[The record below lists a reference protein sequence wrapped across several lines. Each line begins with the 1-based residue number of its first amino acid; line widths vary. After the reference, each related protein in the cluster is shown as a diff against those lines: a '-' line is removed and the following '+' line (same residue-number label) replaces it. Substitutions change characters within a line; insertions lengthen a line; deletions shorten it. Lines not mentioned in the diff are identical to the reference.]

1 MNIKKILVVRF
12 SSLGDIILITA
23 FIRELK
29 KQFPGSE
36 IDFLTS
42 TTFSGVLENNPHLS
56 KIIPFNRKGKP
67 TELNRIVNDC
77 RKENYDLVF
86 DAHRSLRSR
95 LFTLKLYGFKS
106 LFKKNIIRIDKR
118 SLKRNLLLIFK
129 INKFDKIV
137 SQRQA
142 YCQLLNDVLP
152 INDYNTETELFP
164 AENHE
169 EKILKILSDHNYN
182 PKEFIAIGPGA
193 SFAGKCWS
201 KENYLKLIM
210 VLIQQ
215 KQKIVIIGG
224 NNEPD
229 TDWIVENTGQEGV
242 LNLAGKLSYL
252 ESAALLKAAKITI
265 CNDSAIMHFSE
276 AVKTPVL
283 SIFGPTVKEFGFG
296 PFLDASHLIEID
308 LPCRPCS
315 RNGKGK
321 CTNKIERQCLNS
333 IDVDTVVKYINC

>member
-1 MNIKKILVVRF
+1 MHIKRILVVRF

-29 KQFPGSE
+29 KQFPNAA

-56 KIIPFNRKGKP
+56 EIIQFNRKGKS
-67 TELNRIVNDC
+67 TDLNQIVTDC
-77 RKENYDLVF
+77 RKKNYDLVF

-95 LFTLKLYGFKS
+95 LFILKLYGLKS
-106 LFKKNIIRIDKR
+106 FFKKNIIRIDKR
-118 SLKRNLLLIFK
+118 SLKRNLLLVFK
-129 INKFDKIV
+129 INQFDKIV

-152 INDYNTETELFP
+152 FNDYNTETELFP
-164 AENHE
+164 AVKHE
-169 EKILKILSDHNYN
+169 KKILKILSNHNFI

-201 KENYLKLIM
+201 KENYLKLIT

-224 NNEPD
+224 NNEPE
-229 TDWIVENTGQEGV
+229 TNWIAKNAIQEGV

-252 ESAALLKAAKITI
+252 ESAALLKAARITI

-283 SIFGPTVKEFGFG
+283 SIFGPTAKEFGFG

-321 CTNKIERQCLNS
+321 CTNKVERQCLNN
-333 IDVDTVVKYINC
+333 IDVDAVVKFINF

>member
-1 MNIKKILVVRF
+1 MNIKKILVIRF

-23 FIRELK
+23 FIRELR
-29 KQFPGSE
+29 KQFPLAQ

-42 TTFSGVLENNPHLS
+42 TTFSGVLENNPYLS
-56 KIIPFNRKGKP
+56 DIIQFNRGKKLP
-67 TELNRIVNDC
+67 ELNRIGNKC
-77 RKENYDLVF
+77 KKTNYDLIF

-95 LFTLKLYGFKS
+95 LFILKLFGFKS
-106 LFKKNIIRIDKR
+106 FYKKNIIRIDKR
-118 SLKRNLLLIFK
+118 SLKRNLLLAFK

-142 YCQLLNDVLP
+142 YCQLLNSVLP
-152 INDYNTETELFP
+152 FENHNTETDLFP
-164 AENHE
+164 GKNHK
-169 EKILKILSDHNYN
+169 EKIQKILSENGYVF
-182 PKEFIAIGPGA
+182 KEFVAIGPGA
-193 SFAGKCWS
+193 SFPGKCWA
-201 KENYLKLIM
+201 KEKYLKLIK
-210 VLIQQ
+210 VLIQR
-215 KQKIVIIGG
+215 KHKIVIIGG
-224 NNEPD
+224 SREPETEWIAKRVSD
-229 TDWIVENTGQEGV
+229 TV

-252 ESAALLKAAKITI
+252 ESAALLASAKLTI

-296 PFLDASHLIEID
+296 PFLKDSHLMDVE

-321 CTNKIERQCLNS
+321 CSNKIDRQCLKD
-333 IDVDTVVKYINC
+333 IDVDSVVRFFNR